1 MCFSLSN
8 AQNNDPFV
16 DIDKIAI
23 ENPNNCNQFDITTTI
38 TGTPPSKPV
47 EVVLV
52 LDRSGSMGFVDSNGD
67 IALDFAKDAALD
79 FIDNLF
85 LPINNPTGLN
95 KVGIVSYSATATTD
109 TNLLLDTAANRTT
122 LTLAVNS
129 LVASGTTNVQDGMIK
144 ADQLMTSQGTFDCD
158 TSRSIIMLSDGVPTR
173 SFNPDG
179 SGDGCQD
186 DVDLNQ
192 PNSGGNDTD
201 CITRAIAAGIDA
213 QTTVIA
219 GEIFEQTVFSVGL
232 LNFYQNDPVR
242 LNNATFTLN
251 GMDNTD
257 GADIT
262 FDAADLDG
270 IYLNILGQLSA
281 VAKQLSNDFLVS
293 DNIGIGWQIVPG
305 SVIVSKGLPLVNGQS
320 ISWDLDEIG
329 NETVTMNYSIIPTST
344 DVCGLGIFGNSV
356 MNYENASCDIAQL
369 TFVNPQVCVP
379 CPVLDSDFTRQGCT
393 NFFDYTGTL
402 TDGPDCSPVA
412 TDFTWIFT
420 LNGVQIGTASQLS
433 GTFEYTGTEDLVGN
447 IAATLSYNGTYG
459 NNCTLP
465 MMESTNQIILAPL
478 LEVTLDNFSDA
489 LCNGEESGSIN
500 ISVTGGVPPY
510 TFLWSNGET
519 TEDLPNVGAGT
530 YNVTVT
536 DSNTC
541 AADVSTDIVIGEPT
555 PAITITNTVLTEV
568 DCYSTSTGAID
579 IDVIGGTAPYT
590 YTWSDG
596 VNEIATSQDI
606 EDLAAGDYT
615 ITIIDANLCVLEET
629 YNISEP
635 NTALSTNAT
644 VASEISCFGLTDGA
658 ITISFAGGT
667 SPYDISGDFTATDV
681 TTDQSHTGLA
691 AGTYNYTITDAN
703 GCTETASAT
712 IAAAPSD
719 VTANATVA
727 SEISCFGLT
736 DGAITISFA
745 GGTSPYDISGD
756 FTAT

>member
-1 MCFSLSN
+1 MKYNLLFQNIKINKLTKWIVGLTVLMCVSLSN

-344 DVCGLGIFGNSV
+344 DVCGGYNLVEDPYLAEI
-356 MNYENASCDIAQL
+356 
-369 TFVNPQVCVP
+369 
-379 CPVLDSDFTRQGCT
+379 
-393 NFFDYTGTL
+393 
-402 TDGPDCSPVA
+402 
-412 TDFTWIFT
+412 
-420 LNGVQIGTASQLS
+420 LS
-433 GTFEYTGTEDLVGN
+433 K
-447 IAATLSYNGTYG
+447 
-459 NNCTLP
+459 
-465 MMESTNQIILAPL
+465 
-478 LEVTLDNFSDA
+478 
-489 LCNGEESGSIN
+489 
-500 ISVTGGVPPY
+500 
-510 TFLWSNGET
+510 
-519 TEDLPNVGAGT
+519 
-530 YNVTVT
+530 
-536 DSNTC
+536 
-541 AADVSTDIVIGEPT
+541 
-555 PAITITNTVLTEV
+555 
-568 DCYSTSTGAID
+568 
-579 IDVIGGTAPYT
+579 
-590 YTWSDG
+590 
-596 VNEIATSQDI
+596 
-606 EDLAAGDYT
+606 
-615 ITIIDANLCVLEET
+615 
-629 YNISEP
+629 
-635 NTALSTNAT
+635 
-644 VASEISCFGLTDGA
+644 
-658 ITISFAGGT
+658 
-667 SPYDISGDFTATDV
+667 
-681 TTDQSHTGLA
+681 
-691 AGTYNYTITDAN
+691 
-703 GCTETASAT
+703 
-712 IAAAPSD
+712 
-719 VTANATVA
+719 
-727 SEISCFGLT
+727 
-736 DGAITISFA
+736 
-745 GGTSPYDISGD
+745 
-756 FTAT
+756 